1 MLNVG
6 CAIVGWL
13 SNQGLTR
20 KVLGFGV
27 LGLKYHVLGMKMV
40 VSDQSNWS

>member
-1 MLNVG
+1 MLVASLLDG
-6 CAIVGWL
+6 CL
-13 SNQGLTR
+13 NQGLTR